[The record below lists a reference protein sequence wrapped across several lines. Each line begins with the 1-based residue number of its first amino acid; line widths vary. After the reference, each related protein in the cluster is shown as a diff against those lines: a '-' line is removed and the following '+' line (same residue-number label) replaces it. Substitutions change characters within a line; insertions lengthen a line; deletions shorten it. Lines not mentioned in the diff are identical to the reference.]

1 MSSQKKY
8 IIYHPTSNKFSVGPA
23 PKQAIHVR
31 QPIIKNTLAPK
42 LKELASA
49 DNNCTKS
56 LCSDEKNSE
65 NKD

>member
-8 IIYHPTSNKFSVGPA
+8 IIYNPNFNKFSVGPA

-31 QPIIKNTLAPK
+31 QPIIKNTLVAP

-49 DNNCTKS
+49 DNKCTKS
-56 LCSDEKNSE
+56 LCSDDKKE
-65 NKD
+65 

>member
-1 MSSQKKY
+1 MNSQKKY
-8 IIYHPTSNKFSVGPA
+8 IVYYPTSNKFSVGFA

-31 QPIIKNTLAPK
+31 QPMIKNTLVPQ

-56 LCSDEKNSE
+56 LCSDKKE
-65 NKD
+65 